1 MLGLE
6 PALTYRFSIRGPL
19 GTTEGSPHVTRQYW
33 EMTSGTLTG
42 SELRAE
48 IAMPGSDWMVVS
60 SDGYGRPDV
69 RVPLMTDDGA
79 LILMHYVGLVEQTER
94 FVEAAANDEPTGWD
108 DQYMRFSFCFE
119 TGAERHRWL
128 TQRLFVGRGHLL
140 GTTEL
145 EYEIYRVT

>member
-1 MLGLE
+1 
-6 PALTYRFSIRGPL
+6 
-19 GTTEGSPHVTRQYW
+19 
-33 EMTSGTLTG
+33 
-42 SELRAE
+42 
-48 IAMPGSDWMVVS
+48 MPGSDWMVVS

-69 RVPLMTDDGA
+69 RVPLMSDDGA
-79 LILMHYVGLVEQTER
+79 LILMHYVGLVEQSER

-119 TGAERHRWL
+119 TGSERHRWL

-145 EYEIYRVT
+145 EYEIHRVT